1 MSWKKVSRGIGQLPR
16 GDVLIHLNIE
26 VESTGSF
33 LEVLKAYD
41 EYLSKQIERM
51 VWFCNYYQKVS
62 EEYQI
67 YEEARSR
74 LCDIQDDVHTSIEA
88 IEDRDNW

>member
-1 MSWKKVSRGIGQLPR
+1 MSWKKISRGISQLPR
-16 GDVLIHLNIE
+16 GDVLIHLNSE

-41 EYLSKQIERM
+41 EYLNKQIERM
-51 VWFCNYYQKVS
+51 VWFCNYYQKGT
-62 EEYQI
+62 EEYQV

-74 LCDIQDDVHTSIEA
+74 LCDIQDDVRTSIEA